1 INGRVLMFTLLTS
14 VLTALLFGIAPALQ
28 ATTMELV
35 ETLKQG
41 RKGAG
46 RLLNGKLLDGLAVT
60 EIALALVLLIGA
72 GLLIRSFYRLSAL
85 DPGFNPRN
93 VLTLNVPLPQSG
105 YPDQTTQYRYYET
118 ALSRV
123 SAVPGVEEAAAVFRL
138 PITGF
143 ATAIFT
149 AQGQPVP

>member
-1 INGRVLMFTLLTS
+1 
-14 VLTALLFGIAPALQ
+14 
-28 ATTMELV
+28 
-35 ETLKQG
+35 
-41 RKGAG
+41 
-46 RLLNGKLLDGLAVT
+46 
-60 EIALALVLLIGA
+60 GA

-149 AQGQPVP
+149 AQGQPVPVGSEPNADYRTVSHNYFHTIGIPLLKGRTFSEHDTVDSSDVVIVNEELAQRQWPGENPVGKRLQIALEK